1 MEQPRQ
7 RFKDAALLLVE
18 DEVEAREMIARM
30 IALNYPG
37 IKIYA
42 ADDGRGGLELYRQYR
57 PDVVVTDI
65 NMPQMNGIAMARE
78 IKEIDPDA
86 TIVAVTAHSETT
98 YLMNAIEIGMDHYVL
113 KPVNYPE
120 LFRVLDRIGEKITLR
135 RLVAQQVAALR
146 ASERRFST
154 IFQATPDLL
163 SIASL
168 GDLRLVEV
176 NEAFLR
182 VLGFD
187 REEVIGRSTAEL
199 GLWLDAGQ
207 PEALLREVARTGVVR
222 DLEVRIRGKSGQELE
237 GLVSADSI
245 DMDGSPFLLT
255 LFKDISERKR
265 LEQVI
270 KHQAQHDTLTD
281 LPNRKLFMDFLALE
295 LAQARRNRKSLAVLF
310 LDLNH
315 FKQIND
321 TLGHAAGDLL
331 LQSVA
336 QRLKACVRESDTVAR
351 IGGDEF
357 NVLMPDLAQ
366 PDDVGTVVNKIVGV
380 FQAPFR
386 LEGIEVKVGTS
397 VGISM
402 FPDDGDTCEEL
413 LQKADGAMYVAKQN
427 RGSSYQFYNNEI
439 NARTLNRQNLER
451 QLRQAV
457 SRGELE
463 LLYQPLLNLGDGR
476 IIAAEALLRWH
487 HPERGLL
494 LPEQFITVA
503 EESGAIVPIGEWVIH
518 HACGQ
523 VKKWQE
529 KGFGLSLAVNLSNR
543 EFHQPHFL
551 EQTLAALTET
561 GIGAGTLQMDIPER
575 AIMENGGTSRQN
587 MLRLTE
593 AGVAFSVDDFGV
605 GSSSLQRIRQLPIA
619 KLKIDRSFI
628 RNLDNPDNLDVV
640 TAMICMSHSLKLRV
654 NAVGVERP
662 EQLELMRT
670 YGCDEVQ
677 GDLICRPLP
686 AVEFERALAR
696 STHGGVLPQ

>member
-7 RFKDAALLLVE
+7 RFKDASLLLVE
-18 DEVEAREMIARM
+18 DEIEARDMLARM
-30 IALNYPG
+30 LALNYPEAR
-37 IKIYA
+37 IYT
-42 ADDGRGGLELYRQYR
+42 ADDGRSGLELYRLYQ
-57 PDVVVTDI
+57 PDVIITDI

-78 IKEIDPDA
+78 IKQIDPDA
-86 TIVAVTAHSETT
+86 TIVAVTAHSETS
-98 YLMNAIEIGMDHYVL
+98 YLINAVEVGMDHYIL

-120 LFRVLDRIGEKITLR
+120 LFRVLDRVGEKLTLR

-154 IFQATPDLL
+154 IFHATPDLL

-168 GDLRLVEV
+168 ADGRLVEV

-187 REEVIGRSTAEL
+187 REEVIGRSGEEL
-199 GLWLDAGQ
+199 GLWLDEGQ
-207 PEALLREVARTGVVR
+207 PGALLFELSEKGTVR
-222 DLEVRIRGKSGQELE
+222 DLEVRFRAKSGQELE
-237 GLVSADSI
+237 GLVSADCI
-245 DMDGSPFLLT
+245 EIEGSPFLLT

-270 KHQAQHDTLTD
+270 RHQAQHDPLTD

-295 LAQARRNRKSLAVLF
+295 LAQARRNRKHLAVLF
-310 LDLNH
+310 LDLDH

-321 TLGHAAGDLL
+321 TLGHAAGDQL

-336 QRLKACVRESDTVAR
+336 QRLKKCVRESDTVAR

-366 PDDVGTVVNKIVGV
+366 ADDVGTVVNKIVGV

-386 LEGIEVKVGTS
+386 LEGVEVKVGTS

-402 FPDDGDTCEEL
+402 FPADGESCEEL
-413 LQKADGAMYVAKQN
+413 LQKADGAMYAVKQN
-427 RGSSYQFYNNEI
+427 RGNSYQFYNSEI
-439 NARTLNRQNLER
+439 NARTVNRQNLER
-451 QLRQAV
+451 QLREAV
-457 SRGELE
+457 SKGELQ
-463 LLYQPLLNLGDGR
+463 LLYQPALSLGNGR

-494 LPEQFITVA
+494 LPEQFIGVA
-503 EESGAIVPIGEWVIH
+503 EETGVIVPIGEWVIH
-518 HACGQ
+518 HACAQ
-523 VKKWQE
+523 MKLWQDG
-529 KGFGLSLAVNLSNR
+529 GFDLSLAVNLSNR

-551 EQTLAALTET
+551 EQTLTALSET
-561 GIGAGTLQMDIPER
+561 GMKAGTLQMEIPER
-575 AIMENGGTSRQN
+575 AIMENGASSRQN

-593 AGVAFSVDDFGV
+593 AGVAFCVDDFGV

-628 RNLDNPDNLDVV
+628 RNLENPDNLDVV
-640 TAMICMSHSLKLRV
+640 TAMICMSHSLKLTV

-662 EQLELMRT
+662 EQLELMQN

-677 GDLICRPLP
+677 GDLIGRPLP
-686 AVEFERALAR
+686 AAEFEGMLAR
-696 STHGGVLPQ
+696 RSAR

>member
-1 MEQPRQ
+1 MEQPSQ
-7 RFKDAALLLVE
+7 RFKEVSLLLVE
-18 DEVEAREMIARM
+18 DEIEAREMLARM

-42 ADDGRGGLELYRQYR
+42 ADDGRAGLDLYRHYQ

-78 IKEIDPDA
+78 IKELNPDA
-86 TIVAVTAHSETT
+86 TIVAVTAHSETS

-120 LFRVLDRIGEKITLR
+120 LFRVLDRVGEKLTLR

-168 GDLRLVEV
+168 TDGKLVEV

-187 REEVIGRSTAEL
+187 REEVIGRSSQEL
-199 GLWLDAGQ
+199 GLWLDEGQ
-207 PEALLREVARTGVVR
+207 FGAMLLELSEKGAVR
-222 DLEVRIRGKSGQELE
+222 DLEVRIKGKSGQELE

-245 DMDGSPFLLT
+245 EMDGSVFLLT

-270 KHQAQHDTLTD
+270 KHQAQHDPLTD
-281 LPNRKLFMDFLALE
+281 LPNRKLFLDFLALE
-295 LAQARRNRKSLAVLF
+295 LAQARRNRKNLAVLF
-310 LDLNH
+310 LDLDH

-321 TLGHAAGDLL
+321 TLGHPAGDLL

-336 QRLKACVRESDTVAR
+336 QRLKGCVRESDTVAR

-366 PDDVGTVVNKIVGV
+366 ADDVGTVVNKIMGV

-402 FPDDGDTCEEL
+402 FPADGDSCDEL
-413 LQKADGAMYVAKQN
+413 LQKADSAMYTAKQN
-427 RGSSYQFYNNEI
+427 LGNSYQFYNAEI

-457 SRGELE
+457 SRGELQ
-463 LLYQPLLNLGDGR
+463 LLYQPLLSLGNRR

-487 HPERGLL
+487 HPDRGLL
-494 LPEQFITVA
+494 LPEQFITIA
-503 EESGAIVPIGEWVIH
+503 EESGVIVPIGEWVIH
-518 HACGQ
+518 HACAQ
-523 VKKWQE
+523 MKRWQE
-529 KGFGLSLAVNLSNR
+529 MGFDLSLAVNLSNR
-543 EFHQPHFL
+543 EFHQPHVL
-551 EQTLAALTET
+551 EQTLTALSQT
-561 GIGAGTLQMDIPER
+561 GLGAGTLQIDIPER
-575 AIMENGGTSRQN
+575 AIMENGPSSRQN

-593 AGVAFSVDDFGV
+593 AGVAFCVDDFGV

-628 RNLDNPDNLDVV
+628 THLENPDNLDVV
-640 TAMICMSHSLKLRV
+640 SAMICMSHSLKLTV

-662 EQLELMRT
+662 EQLSLMQD

-677 GDLICRPLP
+677 GDLIGRPLP
-686 AVEFERALAR
+686 APDFEEMLAR
-696 STHGGVLPQ
+696 SMALDTPQF